1 MTAEQN
7 QMLRDAL
14 VAALVVSA
22 PISLPLGTLRMTAKA
37 AGFMVD
43 DATLSG
49 HIDYLVKK
57 GLVRVK
63 EAPKKLSAV
72 VRWESTAEA
81 VDYCEAEGLV

>member
-1 MTAEQN
+1 
-7 QMLRDAL
+7 MLRDAL

-22 PISLPLGTLRMTAKA
+22 PISLPLGTLRMTARA
-37 AGFMVD
+37 AGFQVD
-43 DATLSG
+43 DEALSG

-57 GLVRVK
+57 GLAKVK
-63 EAPKKLSAV
+63 EPSKRLSAV

>member
-1 MTAEQN
+1 MSPEQN

-14 VAALVVSA
+14 VAALVVSS
-22 PISLPLGTLRMTAKA
+22 PLSLPLGTLRMTAKA
-37 AGFMVD
+37 AGFHVEE
-43 DATLSG
+43 AALLG

-57 GLVRVK
+57 GLAKVN
-63 EAPKKLSAV
+63 EPAKKLSAV

>member
-1 MTAEQN
+1 MTAEQK

-14 VAALVVSA
+14 VAALVVSF

-37 AGFMVD
+37 AGFVVD
-43 DATLSG
+43 DETLLG

-57 GLVRVK
+57 DLVRVK